1 MISKMLQSILFF
13 SLVFTLYAALEWY
26 GWQAI
31 KTVFSPETVKILR
44 WVYWGFTAVLFLI
57 FLSYRP
63 FLHKY
68 MPRNLSVYLAVTFVV
83 LLLSKF
89 VVLLFLLPEDI
100 SRLVRFGIAKFSSS
114 PAAAQGITRS
124 EFLSKLALVA
134 AAIPAGT
141 LIYGV
146 IANAYNYQ
154 FKKVALRFP
163 NLPEAFHG
171 FKIVQLSDIHSGSF
185 TKTEPIEKVV
195 AKINALNADII
206 LFTGDLVNNV
216 SDEMEPFMKIFD
228 KLRAKHG
235 VLSITGNHDYGDYVQ
250 WDSASEKKANFE
262 RFKGVHKNL
271 GWDLLMNENR
281 VLERDGQKIA
291 IHGVENWGGGRFA
304 KYGKFEKAMQGTEEI
319 PFKILMS
326 HDPSS
331 WDSKIRTEYP
341 HVDLTLSGHTHG
353 FQFGIESRWLKW
365 SPSQYVYKQWAG
377 LYREGRQL
385 LYVNRGF
392 GFLGYPGRVGILPE
406 VTELTLLKA

>member
-1 MISKMLQSILFF
+1 MILRMLQSILFF
-13 SLVFTLYAALEWY
+13 SIVLTIYALLEWY

-31 KTVFSPETVKILR
+31 KTAFQPQNVNLVKWI
-44 WVYWGFTAVLFLI
+44 YWGITITLFLL

-63 FLHKY
+63 FLHKFIPKPFSTY
-68 MPRNLSVYLAVTFVV
+68 FGVAFVV
-83 LLLSKF
+83 LMFSKL
-89 VVLLFLLPEDI
+89 VIVLFLLPEDI
-100 SRLVRFGIAKFSSS
+100 TRIVRWAVAKFSAS
-114 PAAAQGITRS
+114 PDATAGLTRS
-124 EFLSKLALVA
+124 EFLSKAALIA

-154 FKKVALRFP
+154 FKKVSVKFP

-216 SDEMEPFMKIFD
+216 ADEMLPLMHVFD

-250 WDSASEKKANFE
+250 WDTPSEKMANFE
-262 RFKGVHKNL
+262 RFKAVHKNM

-281 VLERDGQKIA
+281 IIERNGQKIA
-291 IHGVENWGGGRFA
+291 FHGIENWGGGRFA
-304 KYGKFEKAMQGTEEI
+304 KYGKFDQAMRGTEAI
-319 PFKILMS
+319 PFKIMLS

-331 WDSKIRTEYP
+331 WDSKIRQQYP
-341 HVDLTLSGHTHG
+341 DIDLTFSGHTHG
-353 FQFGIESRWLKW
+353 AQFGIESRWLKW
-365 SPSQYVYKQWAG
+365 SPSQYLYKQWAG
-377 LYREGRQL
+377 LYQEGRQF